1 MGMPDYF
8 LLLCIC
14 KRLPIM
20 GESGDVYKRQFITCR
35 SNIFCQ
41 YALNS
46 HPLYTLQLISRISI
60 NILAQFQRIIH

>member
-20 GESGDVYKRQFITCR
+20 GESGNKLTVTI
-35 SNIFCQ
+35 
-41 YALNS
+41 
-46 HPLYTLQLISRISI
+46 
-60 NILAQFQRIIH
+60 ILKVTFLKIETNG